1 MSDAIAQSKNE
12 ERRLVEFLTIIGLMN
27 GFKKQKIN
35 QNIAHF
41 LIKEKGK
48 IGHGNRKGF
57 KKLLYAKPCKDK
69 SDAHKKEYQIKQLQ
83 RNQKIEWFLS

>member
-1 MSDAIAQSKNE
+1 MEKKWFVYLLECLDGSFYTGVTNDIDKRMKTHSDGKGSKY
-12 ERRLVEFLTIIGLMN
+12 V
-27 GFKKQKIN
+27 
-35 QNIAHF
+35 
-41 LIKEKGK
+41 
-48 IGHGNRKGF
+48 NRKGF